1 MQAHLKTYIVN
12 KKNLHILPDLSI
24 ARCDR
29 SSSAELRER
38 VDRKAKTKPNEIKGN
53 KMSQPAVLVYKSIH
67 CCLVYFPDVLL
78 IFCDLGEYSDN

>member
-1 MQAHLKTYIVN
+1 MQAHLKTYIANKKKLTHIGN

-38 VDRKAKTKPNEIKGN
+38 VDRKA
-53 KMSQPAVLVYKSIH
+53 
-67 CCLVYFPDVLL
+67 
-78 IFCDLGEYSDN
+78 